1 MPALTSVV
9 GSDSSAFLGECRF
22 VQGRKIEAREFLML
36 NRILMAVVLTIVIAT
51 GGISAAQ
58 AQQPISLG
66 QPAAPGW
73 NFEVAPYVWFANVS
87 NIMNFNLPPELG
99 GGTASTDTSIGFGD
113 IVSHLN
119 FTTMV
124 AADAQYDRFSL
135 LTDFIYLNLS
145 GTASRFRSVRP
156 PNGPSIPIS
165 TGVQADVSMN
175 LTNSIWTLAGGYTL
189 AKGSWGNFDAI
200 VGFRYLALHATLD
213 HSIGIVV
220 GGPLGNSATFG
231 RGGSVSASTEL
242 WNGIGGFRGRVR
254 LGTAGLFIPYY
265 FDIGA
270 GGSNLTW
277 QIASGLGYHTRLADL
292 SLTYRYLTFDQASDA
307 KLQTM
312 TVKGPM
318 LAVTFAF

>member
-1 MPALTSVV
+1 
-9 GSDSSAFLGECRF
+9 
-22 VQGRKIEAREFLML
+22 
-36 NRILMAVVLTIVIAT
+36 
-51 GGISAAQ
+51 
-58 AQQPISLG
+58 
-66 QPAAPGW
+66 
-73 NFEVAPYVWFANVS
+73 
-87 NIMNFNLPPELG
+87 
-99 GGTASTDTSIGFGD
+99 
-113 IVSHLN
+113 
-119 FTTMV
+119 MV
-124 AADAQYDRFSL
+124 TADAQYDRFSL

-189 AKGSWGNFDAI
+189 AKGNWGNFDAI

-277 QIASGLGYHTRLADL
+277 QIASGLGYHAGLADL
-292 SLTYRYLTFDQASDA
+292 SLTYRYLTFNQGSDA
-307 KLQTM
+307 ALQTM

>member
-1 MPALTSVV
+1 
-9 GSDSSAFLGECRF
+9 
-22 VQGRKIEAREFLML
+22 ML
-36 NRILMAVVLTIVIAT
+36 NRILKAVVLTIMIAT
-51 GGISAAQ
+51 GGISGAR

-66 QPAAPGW
+66 QPEANVPGW
-73 NFEVAPYVWFANVS
+73 TFDVAPYLWFANVS
-87 NIMNFNLPPELG
+87 NTMNFNLPPALG
-99 GGTASTDTSIGFGD
+99 GGTANTDSSIGFGD
-113 IVSHLN
+113 LVSHLN
-119 FTTMV
+119 FATMV

-156 PNGPSIPIS
+156 PGEPSIPVS

-175 LTNSIWTLAGGYTL
+175 LTSSIWTLAGGYTL
-189 AKGSWGNFDAI
+189 AEGNWGNFDAI
-200 VGFRYLALHATLD
+200 AGFRFLSVNATLN
-213 HSIGIVV
+213 HSIGIAV
-220 GGPLGNSATFG
+220 GGPLGNSAVFG
-231 RGGSVSASTEL
+231 RGGSVSGSSDI

-254 LGTAGLFIPYY
+254 LGNAGLFIPYY

-292 SLTYRYLTFDQASDA
+292 SLTYRYLTFNQSNDA
-307 KLQTM
+307 QLQTM

-318 LAVTFAF
+318 LAVTFTF